1 MSTRPRREL
10 TKAPTGIRG
19 LDELTGG
26 GFSNGRPTLICGKT
40 LAPMEFIVREATQ
53 FHEPGVFMAFEETTE
68 KLTQQAQDCFAM
80 GVSRKADTKL
90 KTTRHNGDSK

>member
-1 MSTRPRREL
+1 MVTRPRRER

-40 LAPMEFIVREATQ
+40 LAPMEFIVREATP
-53 FHEPGVFMAFEETTE
+53 FHEPGAFMAFEETTE
-68 KLTQQAQDCFAM
+68 ELTQQAQDCFAM
-80 GVSRKADTKL
+80 GVRRNADIKL
-90 KTTRHNGDSK
+90 KSTQHNGDST